1 MPAYK
6 LSHSFLQQERPDKT
20 VDLVFVVFLL

>member
-20 VDLVFVVFLL
+20 VDLVFAVLLL